1 MLEATAAHASVIAGT
16 LLALAAC
23 VLLQY
28 EYLIFVW
35 RRLSLHA
42 GHRRVKVLYG
52 IFSVIL
58 LHVVQIWAF
67 GSMLFLLLLWP
78 ACGSLAGPS
87 TSSLLECVYLSAV
100 TFSTVGFG
108 DVVPVG
114 PIRFLSGTEALTGFV
129 LITWS
134 ASFTYLE
141 MEKFW
146 RADEMNQRSGQERN

>member
-1 MLEATAAHASVIAGT
+1 MLAGAYALVALAT
-16 LLALAAC
+16 LLTLAAC

-28 EYLIFVW
+28 EWLLVVW
-35 RRLSLHA
+35 RWLSTHR

-52 IFSVIL
+52 ILSMFVLHAAEIL
-58 LHVVQIWAF
+58 IFAAALWLLVQ
-67 GSMLFLLLLWP
+67 WP
-78 ACGSLAGPS
+78 ATGR
-87 TSSLLECVYLSAV
+87 LEGQQASGFFDYAYFSAV

-108 DVVPVG
+108 EIWPVG
-114 PIRFLSGTEALTGFV
+114 PIRLLCAVEALAGFV

-146 RADEMNQRSGQERN
+146 RPGA